1 MLSAAIVIGVFAV
14 SAAACLYLAV
24 RVFAAG
30 RPAWRSILTSSPPD
44 LALSF
49 LLGRWEGA
57 GIGGYPTIES
67 FRFGQEISFSHN
79 GKPFLIYTSRTWRL
93 DEEGRSGRRWA
104 PRAGTGGRSPDSQVE
119 VMLAHPTG
127 IVEIYLGE
135 ITGTRI
141 EMATDVVARTA
152 TAKEVTA
159 GQRGREPGGIAHG
172 VRGQDGA
179 SRDRPVHRHPG
190 PGLPIGLDP
199 YAERQRQLGS
209 DDSDLPVRRVHGGD
223 SQRGGGG
230 RVGTRRQPGGRGRD
244 SHRIGER
251 AAEQADTGDRAEGR
265 HMLSQVGFAACAKGL
280 MWSPCSDDTLPVPVL
295 SSCRPFIDPR
305 GLGRALS

>member
-1 MLSAAIVIGVFAV
+1 MAIHPDPSPIPT
-14 SAAACLYLAV
+14 SK
-24 RVFAAG
+24 
-30 RPAWRSILTSSPPD
+30 RS
-44 LALSF
+44 SF

-93 DEEGRSGRRWA
+93 DEEGRIGPPLGTESGYWR
-104 PRAGTGGRSPDSQVE
+104 PRPDNQVE

-159 GQRGREPGGIAHG
+159 GHRLYGLVDSSQDLAYAYDMAAMGQDAPAAPVGPAQARQPRRTTGRTRISPRATPAAARSRSCRGRLDK
-172 VRGQDGA
+172 VGQ
-179 SRDRPVHRHPG
+179 P
-190 PGLPIGLDP
+190 
-199 YAERQRQLGS
+199 
-209 DDSDLPVRRVHGGD
+209 GD
-223 SQRGGGG
+223 SVSAR
-230 RVGTRRQPGGRGRD
+230 
-244 SHRIGER
+244 
-251 AAEQADTGDRAEGR
+251 
-265 HMLSQVGFAACAKGL
+265 F
-280 MWSPCSDDTLPVPVL
+280 
-295 SSCRPFIDPR
+295 
-305 GLGRALS
+305 